1 MDHMVSTSTRPSDH
15 PSLSTQRPRLTR
27 AIRPV
32 ILGPSDRAGA
42 PSRLGNA
49 GLTTERTG
57 RACYPLAMTIEA
69 LDAATRAIAEE
80 LSVEGVLQLIVDRV
94 RPLVGARYAAL
105 GIVDPLGRIERFIT
119 AGISQEERELIGD
132 PPRGH
137 GLLGLIIRENR
148 SIRIADIAVDPN
160 RHGFPPH
167 HPPMTSFLGSP
178 ITVKGRTVG
187 NLYMTD
193 KTDAAEF
200 SEADLRL
207 VEMFA
212 LHAGIA
218 IDNAHLHEEIQRLV
232 VVDERERIGKDLHDG
247 IIQSLYAVGLSL
259 EDVPQLML
267 DSPDEASARVERAID
282 SLHHTIR
289 DIRNFIFGLQPELLG
304 GTTLLGGT
312 VALVDEYRHNSTIDL
327 ELALPTGELAE
338 PDPAVTR
345 DVLAILSEALAN
357 VARHSQASRADIIVR
372 TEAGGLVLE
381 VADNGIGFNGSSR
394 TNLGHQGMRN
404 MRDRAARMGGELAV
418 TSTRGAGSRVVL
430 TVPPGPAA

>member
-1 MDHMVSTSTRPSDH
+1 
-15 PSLSTQRPRLTR
+15 
-27 AIRPV
+27 
-32 ILGPSDRAGA
+32 
-42 PSRLGNA
+42 
-49 GLTTERTG
+49 
-57 RACYPLAMTIEA
+57 MTIEA

-119 AGISQEERELIGD
+119 AGISQEQRELIGD

-148 SIRIADIAVDPN
+148 SMRIADIAVDPN
-160 RHGFPPH
+160 RHGFPPN
-167 HPPMTSFLGSP
+167 HPPMMSFLGSP

-187 NLYMTD
+187 NLYLTD
-193 KTDAAEF
+193 KMDAAEF

-207 VEMFA
+207 VEMLA

-218 IDNAHLHEEIQRLV
+218 IDNARLHAEIQRLV

-289 DIRNFIFGLQPELLG
+289 DIRNFIFELQPELLG
-304 GTTLLGGT
+304 GATLRGG
-312 VALVDEYRHNSTIDL
+312 AAMLVDEFRHSTTIDL
-327 ELALPTGELAE
+327 ELVLLPGDLPE
-338 PDPAVTR
+338 PEPAVTR

-357 VARHSQASRADIIVR
+357 VARHSQASRADITVR
-372 TEAGGLVLE
+372 TERGGLLLE
-381 VADNGIGFNGSSR
+381 IADNGIGFKPGGGS
-394 TNLGHQGMRN
+394 TLGHQGMRN
-404 MRDRAARMGGELAV
+404 MRERAARVGGELAV
-418 TSTRGAGSRVVL
+418 TSAPGAGSRVVL
-430 TVPPGPAA
+430 TVPSGPAA

>member
-1 MDHMVSTSTRPSDH
+1 
-15 PSLSTQRPRLTR
+15 
-27 AIRPV
+27 
-32 ILGPSDRAGA
+32 
-42 PSRLGNA
+42 
-49 GLTTERTG
+49 
-57 RACYPLAMTIEA
+57 MTIEA

-105 GIVDPLGRIERFIT
+105 GIVDRLGRIERFIT
-119 AGISQEERELIGD
+119 SGISAEQRELIGD

-148 SIRIADIAVDPN
+148 SIRVVDLAVDPN
-160 RHGFPPH
+160 RHGFPAN

-187 NLYMTD
+187 NLYLTD
-193 KTDAAEF
+193 KLDGPEF
-200 SEADLRL
+200 TEGDQQL
-207 VEMFA
+207 VEMLA

-218 IDNAHLHEEIQRLV
+218 IENARLHEEIQRLV

-259 EDVPQLML
+259 EDVPQLMH
-267 DSPDEASARVERAID
+267 DAPDEAGILVERAID

-289 DIRNFIFGLQPELLG
+289 DIRNLIFSLQPELLG

-312 VALVDEYRHNSTIDL
+312 ATLVDEYRHNTTIDL
-327 ELALPTGELAE
+327 ELVLPSSDLPE
-338 PDPAVTR
+338 PDPEVTQ

-357 VARHSQASRADIIVR
+357 VARHSQASRADITVR
-372 TEAGGLVLE
+372 TDSGRLILE
-381 VADNGIGFNGSSR
+381 IADNGIGFNSGGGS
-394 TNLGHQGMRN
+394 TLGHQGMRN
-404 MRDRAARMGGELAV
+404 MRDRAVRVGGELSV
-418 TSTRGAGSRVVL
+418 TSAPGAGARIVL
-430 TVPPGPAA
+430 TVPPRVAA